1 MIIYLVLDVCV
12 DSVIII
18 CVSYYKIHFQKYKK
32 QARELGH
39 WVRVPVPKP
48 DHLNS
53 VYMGD
58 YKGEPSPLTFTGT
71 VWCSAHAHTINN
83 VKKKKRGKFRK
94 RVLRF
99 IHNFCL
105 HLSLISSSSSLF
117 VSHLALEFCS
127 FVTYQLSELLV
138 EKSEANL
145 ILLPTFFFFLT

>member
-18 CVSYYKIHFQKYKK
+18 CVSYYKIHFQKYK
-32 QARELGH
+32 
-39 WVRVPVPKP
+39 KP